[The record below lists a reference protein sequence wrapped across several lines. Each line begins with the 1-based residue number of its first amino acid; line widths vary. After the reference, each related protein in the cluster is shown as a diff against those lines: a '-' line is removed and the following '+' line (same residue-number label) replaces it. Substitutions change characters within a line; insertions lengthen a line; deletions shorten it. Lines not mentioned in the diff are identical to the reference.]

1 MAEAEKGYRLLYVN
15 GGDSLTFGKLNND
28 RVAFQREVT
37 KQNGYPDG
45 RAQRTHAAQNTG
57 NVQLNRATAN
67 IQHKPKINVTM
78 RTSKQRFY

>member
-1 MAEAEKGYRLLYVN
+1 MTVN
-15 GGDSLTFGKLNND
+15 GGDSLTSGKLNNERTARF
-28 RVAFQREVT
+28 RVAFQWEVT

-57 NVQLNRATAN
+57 NVQLNRATTN
-67 IQHKPKINVTM
+67 IQHKSKINETM